1 MDYLSKR
8 VKNLNVGI
16 QGYTN
21 GTQVAEVVGDVTVDG
36 GVNADSLKV
45 NSSEVWHI
53 GNKPS
58 FGDLANV
65 ADSDKVDNSVVVY
78 NQVQAKYMVNDVNTI
93 LSITDGGNF

>member
-21 GTQVAEVVGDVTVDG
+21 DTQVVEVVGNVTVDG

-45 NSSEVWHI
+45 NSSEVYHAS
-53 GNKPS
+53 NKPS

-65 ADSDKVDNSVVVY
+65 VDSGKVNNSVVVY
-78 NQVQAKYMVNDVNTI
+78 NETELKYVVNDVNTI